1 MLISATIYS
10 VLCLFVTGL
19 FDLVL
24 KLYSNKGYSLGK
36 LIFGVGLIWG
46 FLQWVNMEFN
56 SKSLDFSAPTL
67 FYGTCAAVSVTVSNI
82 LLLKSMEQ
90 LPISAVSTIYRLN
103 TVPLVVLLIFF
114 CMRKSPS
121 SDSSE
126 LVSACSRYSYF
137 IKAIQTKTD

>member
-10 VLCLFVTGL
+10 VICLFVTGL

-24 KLYSNKGYSLGK
+24 KLYSNRGYSLGK

-56 SKSLDFSAPTL
+56 SKSLDFSTPTL

-90 LPISAVSTIYRLN
+90 LPISAC
-103 TVPLVVLLIFF
+103 LLYT
-114 CMRKSPS
+114 SPS
-121 SDSSE
+121 PRD
-126 LVSACSRYSYF
+126 
-137 IKAIQTKTD
+137 

>member
-46 FLQWVNMEFN
+46 FLQWVNM
-56 SKSLDFSAPTL
+56 
-67 FYGTCAAVSVTVSNI
+67 AVSYTH
-82 LLLKSMEQ
+82 LT
-90 LPISAVSTIYRLN
+90 LPTTPYV
-103 TVPLVVLLIFF
+103 
-114 CMRKSPS
+114 
-121 SDSSE
+121 
-126 LVSACSRYSYF
+126 
-137 IKAIQTKTD
+137 

>member
-46 FLQWVNMEFN
+46 V
-56 SKSLDFSAPTL
+56 
-67 FYGTCAAVSVTVSNI
+67 
-82 LLLKSMEQ
+82 
-90 LPISAVSTIYRLN
+90 SAVGQHGVQQQITG
-103 TVPLVVLLIFF
+103 F
-114 CMRKSPS
+114 
-121 SDSSE
+121 
-126 LVSACSRYSYF
+126 
-137 IKAIQTKTD
+137 

>member
-67 FYGTCAAVSVTVSNI
+67 FYGTCAGVSVTVSNI
-82 LLLKSMEQ
+82 LLLKSM
-90 LPISAVSTIYRLN
+90 
-103 TVPLVVLLIFF
+103 
-114 CMRKSPS
+114 
-121 SDSSE
+121 
-126 LVSACSRYSYF
+126 
-137 IKAIQTKTD
+137 